1 MSKKMFTHATPTLF
15 NAGTS
20 HNQLAS
26 CFLLQIQEDS
36 VSGIYRTVQQCAEIS
51 SEAGGIGVAVHKVR
65 ARGSYIHS
73 KSGCANGLVPMLR
86 VFNAT
91 ARLCDQGGGKRPGAF
106 AIYLE
111 PWHAEIFEFLEVCGL
126 GRGLRVCVC
135 VCVCVCDVSV

>member
-1 MSKKMFTHATPTLF
+1 
-15 NAGTS
+15 
-20 HNQLAS
+20 
-26 CFLLQIQEDS
+26 
-36 VSGIYRTVQQCAEIS
+36 
-51 SEAGGIGVAVHKVR
+51 
-65 ARGSYIHS
+65 
-73 KSGCANGLVPMLR
+73 MLR